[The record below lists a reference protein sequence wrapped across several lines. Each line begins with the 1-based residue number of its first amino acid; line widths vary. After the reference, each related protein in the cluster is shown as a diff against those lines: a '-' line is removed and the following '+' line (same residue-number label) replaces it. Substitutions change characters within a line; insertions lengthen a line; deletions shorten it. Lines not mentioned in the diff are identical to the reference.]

1 MQTQN
6 LTDGKSTRQLVY
18 MVVGRPIDNTYTE
31 QANVLL
37 FTTTDREVAQAKADE
52 RNKIQNKY
60 LFEVVDTEL
69 VTRQTI
75 IEDRLIIPMV
85 RLLQEFVED
94 YKFITN
100 TELTNAIE
108 QLLFSEEVTKLLQ
121 IDSNSTDSS
130 NDNSTVDD
138 GTPLEL
144 N

>member
-6 LTDGKSTRQLVY
+6 PVSSKSTRQSVY

-37 FTTTDREVAQAKADE
+37 FTTNDREVAEAKADE
-52 RNKIQNKY
+52 RNRIQNKY

-75 IEDRLIIPMV
+75 IEDRLITPIV
-85 RLLQEFVED
+85 RLLQEFAQE
-94 YKFITN
+94 YKFITS

-108 QLLFSEEVTKLLQ
+108 QLLFSEEVTKLLN
-121 IDSNSTDSS
+121 IDNNEEDSA
-130 NDNSTVDD
+130 
-138 GTPLEL
+138 PMEL
-144 N
+144 S